1 MIDNQQS
8 IVSLRHKTNTYLNIV
23 FLNQKL
29 NHAVATDDHFAN
41 IVQKTIGLLKSLEA
55 QSTETP
61 PLAHSMEFAKAY
73 QAYHPQT
80 KNFTYELTDEDD
92 CEDLLSS
99 LQHYVKNSYELDL
112 NTFYD
117 QFYGVSF
124 VYNQEQSYGYET
136 TSVDPT
142 NQPAAHISN
151 DQVID
156 LPDDEQKDDSEDN
169 EEDPVKTD
177 GQSDNPN
184 DKFEEEFKHQY
195 LDQAALMV
203 WNQQVLDNKIY
214 IFKTKPKIIPILKS
228 LIFAFLLLLFVV
240 SIVTYATYTIVTHSD
255 ILYGQIVRTEKA
267 NGVETVISKAIRL
280 SDMTPKSIPVQLIAS
295 GIIAIFMGVSIFK
308 KKINENNKYAFKFGF
323 FGFFIVAIF
332 IIAIVEMFNKSAINF
347 HNGNIVTEFNRVL
360 NFSYGVYD
368 KATSYTDP
376 LHNIQL
382 SSIDNFQ
389 TPFNQL
395 KEIWVVSFVFKM
407 FEFSCIFALL
417 VVIIIAMIFRP
428 KYDHERNALI
438 IQQIRE
444 DILNNKINPNQY
456 MRRSQSMFTRLFDL

>member
-29 NHAVATDDHFAN
+29 NHAVATDDNFAN
-41 IVQKTIGLLKSLEA
+41 IVHKTIGLLKSLET
-55 QSTETP
+55 QSTDEQM
-61 PLAHSMEFAKAY
+61 LAHSPEFAKAY
-73 QAYHPQT
+73 QAYYPQAQA
-80 KNFTYELTDEDD
+80 FTYELTDEDD
-92 CEDLLSS
+92 VEDLLSS

-117 QFYGVSF
+117 QFYSVSF
-124 VYNQEQSYGYET
+124 VYDQQQSYGYEASSSNT
-136 TSVDPT
+136 E
-142 NQPAAHISN
+142 NQTAQHISS

-156 LPDDEQKDDSEDN
+156 LPDDETKDEAEDFSEAAASQD
-169 EEDPVKTD
+169 
-177 GQSDNPN
+177 QPN
-184 DKFEEEFKHQY
+184 NNGEKFEEEFKHQY
-195 LDQAALMV
+195 LEQAALMV
-203 WNQQVLDNKIY
+203 WNQQVIDNKIY

-228 LIFAFLLLLFVV
+228 LIFAFLILLFVV

-255 ILYGQIVRTEKA
+255 ILYGQLVYTEKA
-267 NGVETVISKAIRL
+267 NGLEAVTTTKAVRL
-280 SDMTPKSIPVQLIAS
+280 SDMTAKSIPVQLIAS
-295 GIIAIFMGVSIFK
+295 GLIAIFMGISIFK
-308 KKINENNKYAFKFGF
+308 KKVNENNKYAFKFGF

-347 HNGNIVTEFNRVL
+347 HNGNIVTEFNKVL
-360 NFSYGVYD
+360 NFSYGIYD
-368 KATSYTDP
+368 KTTLYVET

-382 SSIDNFQ
+382 SSIDAFQ
-389 TPFNQL
+389 APFNQL
-395 KEIWVVSFVFKM
+395 KDIWVVSFVFKM
-407 FEFSCIFALL
+407 IEFSCIFALL

-456 MRRSQSMFTRLFDL
+456 MRRSQSMFSRLFDL